1 MLQIPGLALLASLP
15 AGIFPA
21 SPMTKPFSLFLAL
34 RYLKPK
40 RTFLSLI
47 TVISILGVT
56 LGIMVLILVISVM
69 TGFEQE
75 LRRKVLGFDAHL
87 VVGGETI
94 IYDWPN
100 RTQSVASV
108 PGVTGAAPFVQ
119 GPVLAEFMGRRLA
132 PKIRGIDA
140 EAESKVTTLK
150 DFMVAGE
157 LKLEG
162 NETIIGS
169 ALASILSCG
178 VGDTITVY
186 SPGNLEQIVDEI
198 NQLEQ
203 GADKMKTAGQ
213 LREMVLPMELQ
224 VTGIFESGRYL
235 YDSEFM
241 LVPLHIA
248 QEIYGLGDGVHGI
261 TVKTVHPYRAAEIRD
276 EVYRALGDDFRIS
289 TWMDLNRELFEA
301 IHMER
306 NVMFFI
312 LLFIV
317 IVAAFGIMNT
327 LITVTVQKTREIGI
341 LKALGARTGQ
351 IVGIFVGQGIVVG
364 IFGTLIGLG
373 TGIWLVQYRNQVSQW
388 LSGVMGIEI
397 FPKSIYQFSE
407 IPAEIVPSDVAII
420 CASAFLIC
428 TVAAVIPA
436 WFAARMDPV
445 SALRYE

>member
-1 MLQIPGLALLASLP
+1 MAIGK
-15 AGIFPA
+15 FPT
-21 SPMTKPFSLFLAL
+21 PMTKPFSLFLAL
-34 RYLKPK
+34 RYLRPK

-87 VVGGETI
+87 VAGGETVMM
-94 IYDWPN
+94 DWQDQAGAI
-100 RTQSVASV
+100 REVE
-108 PGVTGAAPFVQ
+108 GVTGVAPFVQ
-119 GPVLAEFMGRRLA
+119 GPVLIEYLGRRMA
-132 PKIRGIDA
+132 PKIRAIDPEA
-140 EAESKVTTLK
+140 EATVTTLK

-157 LKLEG
+157 LKLDG
-162 NETIIGS
+162 NDTVIGS
-169 ALASILSCG
+169 ALARILG
-178 VGDTITVY
+178 VGIGDTITVY
-186 SPGNLEQIVDEI
+186 SPGNLEEIVDGI
-198 NQLEQ
+198 NRLEE
-203 GADKMKTAGQ
+203 GGDKTRSAAE
-213 LREMVLPMELQ
+213 LREMILPMELT

-235 YDSEFM
+235 YDSEFL
-241 LVPLHIA
+241 LVPLHIG
-248 QEIYGLGDGVHGI
+248 QEIYGLGDGVHGLTI
-261 TVKTVHPYRAAEIRD
+261 KTVHPYQAAMIRD
-276 EVYRALGDDFRIS
+276 AIHEALGSSLHIS
-289 TWMDLNRELFEA
+289 TWMDMNRELFEA

-351 IVGIFVGQGIVVG
+351 IIGVFVGQGIVVG
-364 IFGTLIGLG
+364 IFGTLIGL
-373 TGIWLVQYRNQVSQW
+373 TLGIWLVQYRNQVSQW

-397 FPKSIYQFSE
+397 FPRSIYQFSE
-407 IPAEIVPSDVAII
+407 IPAEIVPSDIAII
-420 CASAFLIC
+420 CASAFAIC
-428 TVAAVIPA
+428 TVAAIIPA
-436 WFAARMDPV
+436 WFASRMDPV

>member
-1 MLQIPGLALLASLP
+1 
-15 AGIFPA
+15 
-21 SPMTKPFSLFLAL
+21 MTKPFSLFLAL

-87 VVGGETI
+87 VAGGETVL
-94 IYDWPN
+94 YDWQG
-100 RTQSVASV
+100 QSEKIRGVE
-108 PGVTGAAPFVQ
+108 GVTGVAPFVQ

-132 PKIRGIDA
+132 PKIRAIDP
-140 EAESKVTTLK
+140 EAETSVTTLR

-157 LKLEG
+157 LKLDG
-162 NETIIGS
+162 NEVVIGS
-169 ALASILSCG
+169 ALAGILGVG

-186 SPGNLEQIVDEI
+186 SPGNLEEIVDSI
-198 NQLEQ
+198 NELEQ
-203 GADKMKTAGQ
+203 GPEKSKSAGE
-213 LREMVLPMELQ
+213 LREMILPLELT
-224 VTGIFESGRYL
+224 VTGVFSSGRYL
-235 YDSEFM
+235 YDSEFL
-241 LVPLHIA
+241 LVPLHIG
-248 QEIYGLGDGVHGI
+248 QELYGLAGGVHGLTI
-261 TVKTVHPYRAAEIRD
+261 KTVHPYQAAAVRENIRM
-276 EVYRALGDDFRIS
+276 ALGSTLPMS
-289 TWMDLNRELFEA
+289 TWMDMNRELFEA

-351 IVGIFVGQGIVVG
+351 IIGVFVGQGIVVG

-397 FPKSIYQFSE
+397 FPASIYQFSE
-407 IPAEIVPSDVAII
+407 IPAEIVPSDIAII

-445 SALRYE
+445 KALRYE

>member
-1 MLQIPGLALLASLP
+1 
-15 AGIFPA
+15 
-21 SPMTKPFSLFLAL
+21 MTKPFSLFLAL

-75 LRRKVLGFDAHL
+75 LRRKVLGFDAHI
-87 VVGGETI
+87 VAGGETI
-94 IYDWPN
+94 LFDWPAQ
-100 RTQSVASV
+100 RDRIAAVE
-108 PGVTGAAPFVQ
+108 GVTGVAPFVQ

-132 PKIRGIDA
+132 PKMRAIDPEA
-140 EAESKVTTLK
+140 EASVTTLR
-150 DFMVAGE
+150 DFIVAGD
-157 LKLEG
+157 LQLEG
-162 NETIIGS
+162 NDVVLGS
-169 ALASILSCG
+169 ALAAILG
-178 VGDTITVY
+178 VGLGDTITIY
-186 SPGNLEQIVDEI
+186 SPGNLEEIV
-198 NQLEQ
+198 NGLNRLEEGGDQ
-203 GADKMKTAGQ
+203 AKSAAE
-213 LREMVLPMELQ
+213 LREMILPLELT

-235 YDSEFM
+235 YDSEFL
-241 LVPLHIA
+241 LVPLHIG
-248 QEIYGLGDGVHGI
+248 QEIYGLADGVHGLTI
-261 TVKTVHPYRAAEIRD
+261 KTVHPYQAAAVREKLEQVVEPGLR
-276 EVYRALGDDFRIS
+276 LS
-289 TWMDLNRELFEA
+289 TWMDMNRELFEA

-351 IVGIFVGQGIVVG
+351 IIGVFVGQGIVVG
-364 IFGTLIGLG
+364 LFGTLIGLA

-397 FPKSIYQFSE
+397 FPASIYQFSE
-407 IPAEIVPSDVAII
+407 IPAEIVPSDIAII

-445 SALRYE
+445 KALRYE

>member
-1 MLQIPGLALLASLP
+1 
-15 AGIFPA
+15 
-21 SPMTKPFSLFLAL
+21 MTKPFSLFLAL

-87 VVGGETI
+87 VAGGEAVLF
-94 IYDWPN
+94 DWPAQA
-100 RTQSVASV
+100 RQISAVT
-108 PGVTGAAPFVQ
+108 GVTGVAPFVQ

-132 PKIRGIDA
+132 PKIRAIDP
-140 EAESKVTTLK
+140 EAESTVTTLQ

-157 LKLEG
+157 LRLEG
-162 NETIIGS
+162 NDVVIGS
-169 ALASILSCG
+169 ALATILG
-178 VGDTITVY
+178 VGLGDTITIY
-186 SPGNLEQIVDEI
+186 SPGNLDEI
-198 NQLEQ
+198 IDSINRLEE
-203 GADKMKTAGQ
+203 GGTKEKSAAE
-213 LREMVLPMELQ
+213 LREMILPLELT

-235 YDSEFM
+235 YDSEFL
-241 LVPLHIA
+241 LVPLHIG
-248 QEIYGLGDGVHGI
+248 QEIYGLADGVHGLTI
-261 TVKTVHPYRAAEIRD
+261 KTIHPYQAAAVRENIYATVD
-276 EVYRALGDDFRIS
+276 PALRIS
-289 TWMDLNRELFEA
+289 TWMDMNRELFEA

-351 IVGIFVGQGIVVG
+351 IIGVFVGQGIVVG

-373 TGIWLVQYRNQVSQW
+373 TGVWLVQYRNQVSQW

-407 IPAEIVPSDVAII
+407 IPAEIVPADIAII
-420 CASAFLIC
+420 CASAFAIC
-428 TVAAVIPA
+428 TVASVIPA

-445 SALRYE
+445 KALRYE

>member
-1 MLQIPGLALLASLP
+1 
-15 AGIFPA
+15 
-21 SPMTKPFSLFLAL
+21 MTKPFSLFLAL

-87 VVGGETI
+87 VAGGETI
-94 IYDWPN
+94 LYDWSAES
-100 RTQSVASV
+100 QKIHGVE
-108 PGVTGAAPFVQ
+108 GVTGVAPFVQ

-132 PKIRGIDA
+132 PKIRAIDPEA
-140 EAESKVTTLK
+140 EASVTTLR

-157 LKLEG
+157 LKLDG
-162 NETIIGS
+162 NEVIVGS
-169 ALASILSCG
+169 ALAGILGVG

-186 SPGNLEQIVDEI
+186 SPGNLEEIVDSI
-198 NQLEQ
+198 NELEQ
-203 GADKMKTAGQ
+203 GAEKAKSAGE
-213 LREMVLPMELQ
+213 LREMILPLELT
-224 VTGIFESGRYL
+224 VTGIFSSGRYL
-235 YDSEFM
+235 YDSEFL
-241 LVPLHIA
+241 LVPLHIG
-248 QEIYGLGDGVHGI
+248 QELYGLGDGVHGLTI
-261 TVKTVHPYRAAEIRD
+261 KTVHPYQAAAVRE
-276 EVYRALGDDFRIS
+276 RIQQSVDSAPPMS
-289 TWMDLNRELFEA
+289 TWMDMNRELFEA

-351 IVGIFVGQGIVVG
+351 IIGVFVGQGIVVG

-397 FPKSIYQFSE
+397 FPASIYQFSE
-407 IPAEIVPSDVAII
+407 IPAEIVPSDIAII

-445 SALRYE
+445 KALRYE

>member
-1 MLQIPGLALLASLP
+1 MD
-15 AGIFPA
+15 
-21 SPMTKPFSLFLAL
+21 KPFSLFLAL

-75 LRRKVLGFDAHL
+75 LRRKVIGFDAHL
-87 VVGGETI
+87 VAGGETI
-94 IYDWPN
+94 MLDWPAQLETI
-100 RTQSVASV
+100 RSV
-108 PGVTGAAPFVQ
+108 PGVTAAAPFVQ
-119 GPVLAEFMGRRLA
+119 GPVLAEFRGRRIA
-132 PKIRGIDA
+132 PKIRAIDA
-140 EAESKVTTLK
+140 EAESSVTTLR

-157 LKLEG
+157 LKLDG
-162 NETIIGS
+162 NETVLGS
-169 ALASILSCG
+169 ALANLLGVG
-178 VGDTITVY
+178 VGDTITIY
-186 SPGNLEQIVDEI
+186 SPGNLEEIIDQI
-198 NQLEQ
+198 NKLER
-203 GADKMKTAGQ
+203 GTDSRKSAGE
-213 LREMVLPMELQ
+213 LREMILPMELK

-235 YDSEFM
+235 YDSEFL
-241 LVPLHIA
+241 LVPLHIG

-261 TVKTVHPYRAAEIRD
+261 SIKTVHPYQAAAIR
-276 EVYRALGDDFRIS
+276 EKLYEKLGTSWRIS

-351 IVGIFVGQGIVVG
+351 IVGVFVGQGMVVG
-364 IFGTLIGLG
+364 VFGTLLGLG
-373 TGIWLVQYRNQVSQW
+373 TGIWLVQYRNQVSAL
-388 LSGVMGIEI
+388 LSTVTGIEI
-397 FPKSIYQFSE
+397 FPRSIYQFSE

-420 CASAFLIC
+420 CSTAFAIC
-428 TVAAVIPA
+428 TVASIIPA

-445 SALRYE
+445 KALRYE

>member
-1 MLQIPGLALLASLP
+1 MSR
-15 AGIFPA
+15 
-21 SPMTKPFSLFLAL
+21 SFSLFLAL
-34 RYLKPK
+34 RYLRPK

-56 LGIMVLILVISVM
+56 IGITVLILVISVM

-87 VVGGETI
+87 VAGGESVLF
-94 IYDWPN
+94 DWP
-100 RTQSVASV
+100 TQAEQIRAVE
-108 PGVTGAAPFVQ
+108 GVTGVAPFVQ

-132 PKIRGIDA
+132 PKIRAIDP
-140 EAESKVTTLK
+140 ETEREVTALQ

-157 LKLEG
+157 LQLDG
-162 NETIIGS
+162 NETVIGS
-169 ALASILSCG
+169 ALAAILGVG

-186 SPGNLEQIVDEI
+186 SPGNLEQIVDSI
-198 NQLEQ
+198 NDLEK
-203 GADKMKTAGQ
+203 GSDKTKSAGE
-213 LREMVLPMELQ
+213 LREMILPLELT
-224 VTGIFESGRYL
+224 VTGIFSSGRYL

-241 LVPLHIA
+241 LVPLHIG
-248 QEIYGLGDGVHGI
+248 QELYGLGDGVHGLTI
-261 TVKTVHPYRAAEIRD
+261 KTIHPYQAAAVRARMEGRVD
-276 EVYRALGDDFRIS
+276 PALSVS
-289 TWMDLNRELFEA
+289 TWMDMNRELFEA

-351 IVGIFVGQGIVVG
+351 IIGVFVGQGIVVG
-364 IFGTLIGLG
+364 LFGTVIGLG
-373 TGIWLVQYRNQVSQW
+373 LGIWLVQYRNQVSQW
-388 LSGVMGIEI
+388 LSGVMGVEI
-397 FPKSIYQFSE
+397 FPQSIYQFAE
-407 IPAEIVPSDVAII
+407 IPAEIVPSDIAII
-420 CASAFLIC
+420 CASAFAIC

>member
-1 MLQIPGLALLASLP
+1 
-15 AGIFPA
+15 
-21 SPMTKPFSLFLAL
+21 MTKPFSLFLAL
-34 RYLKPK
+34 RYLRPK

-56 LGIMVLILVISVM
+56 IGIMVLILVISVM
-69 TGFEQE
+69 TGFEEE

-87 VVGGETI
+87 VAGGESVI
-94 IYDWPN
+94 FDWPAQAAQI
-100 RTQSVASV
+100 RAVE
-108 PGVTGAAPFVQ
+108 GVTGVAPFVQ

-132 PKIRGIDA
+132 PKIRAIDP
-140 EAESKVTTLK
+140 EAEREVTALQ

-162 NETIIGS
+162 NETVLGF
-169 ALASILSCG
+169 ALAGILGVG

-186 SPGNLEQIVDEI
+186 SPGNLNEI
-198 NQLEQ
+198 IDGINAMEQ
-203 GADKMKTAGQ
+203 GGDKAKTAGQ
-213 LREMVLPMELQ
+213 LREMVLPLELT
-224 VTGIFESGRYL
+224 VTGIFSSGRYL
-235 YDSEFM
+235 YDSEFL
-241 LVPLHIA
+241 LVPLHIG
-248 QEIYGLGDGVHGI
+248 QELYGLGDGVHGLTI
-261 TVKTVHPYRAAEIRD
+261 KTVHPYEAAAIRTRMEGRVD
-276 EVYRALGDDFRIS
+276 PALGVS
-289 TWMDLNRELFEA
+289 TWMDMNRELFEA

-351 IVGIFVGQGIVVG
+351 IISVFVGQGIVVG
-364 IFGTLIGLG
+364 LFGTAIGLG
-373 TGIWLVQYRNQVSQW
+373 LGIWLVQYRNQVSQW
-388 LSGVMGIEI
+388 LSGVLGIEI
-397 FPKSIYQFSE
+397 FPQSIYQFAE
-407 IPAEIVPSDVAII
+407 IPAEIVPSDIAII
-420 CASAFLIC
+420 CASAFAIC

-445 SALRYE
+445 KALRYE

>member
-1 MLQIPGLALLASLP
+1 MI
-15 AGIFPA
+15 
-21 SPMTKPFSLFLAL
+21 KPFSLFLAL

-87 VVGGETI
+87 VAGGETVLF
-94 IYDWPN
+94 DWPSQAEKI
-100 RTQSVASV
+100 RTV
-108 PGVTGAAPFVQ
+108 PGVTGVAPFVQ
-119 GPVLAEFMGRRLA
+119 GPVLAEFSGRRMA
-132 PKIRGIDA
+132 PKIRAIDPA
-140 EAESKVTTLK
+140 TEGTVTTLK
-150 DFMVAGE
+150 DFIVAGDFR
-157 LKLEG
+157 LEA
-162 NETIIGS
+162 NDTVIGS
-169 ALASILSCG
+169 ALASILGVG

-186 SPGNLEQIVDEI
+186 SPGNLEEIVNEI
-198 NQLEQ
+198 NKLEE
-203 GADKMKTAGQ
+203 GNEKKKAAGQ
-213 LREMVLPMELQ
+213 LREMILPLELT
-224 VTGIFESGRYL
+224 VSGIFESGRYL
-235 YDSEFM
+235 YDSEFL
-241 LVPLHIA
+241 LVPLHIG
-248 QEIYGLGDGVHGI
+248 QEIYGLGDGVHGLTI
-261 TVKTVHPYRAAEIRD
+261 KTVHPYQAAAIRESIYSATGPD
-276 EVYRALGDDFRIS
+276 LRIA
-289 TWMDLNRELFEA
+289 TWMDMNRELFEA

-351 IVGIFVGQGIVVG
+351 IIGVFVGQGIVVG

-388 LSGVMGIEI
+388 LSGVLGIEI

-407 IPAEIVPSDVAII
+407 IPAEIVPADIAII

-445 SALRYE
+445 KALRYE

>member
-1 MLQIPGLALLASLP
+1 
-15 AGIFPA
+15 
-21 SPMTKPFSLFLAL
+21 MTKPFSLFLAL

-87 VVGGETI
+87 VAGGETI
-94 IYDWPN
+94 LYDWGAESEKI
-100 RTQSVASV
+100 RGVE
-108 PGVTGAAPFVQ
+108 GVTGVAPFVQ

-132 PKIRGIDA
+132 PKIRAINPEA
-140 EAESKVTTLK
+140 EATVTTLR

-157 LKLEG
+157 LKLDG
-162 NETIIGS
+162 NEVILGS
-169 ALASILSCG
+169 ALAGILGVG

-186 SPGNLEQIVDEI
+186 SPGNLEEIVDSI
-198 NQLEQ
+198 NELEQ
-203 GADKMKTAGQ
+203 GEAKTKSAGE
-213 LREMVLPMELQ
+213 LREMILPLELT
-224 VTGIFESGRYL
+224 VTGIFSSGRYL
-235 YDSEFM
+235 YDSEFL
-241 LVPLHIA
+241 LVPLHIG
-248 QEIYGLGDGVHGI
+248 QELYGLGDGVHGLTI
-261 TVKTVHPYRAAEIRD
+261 KTVHPYQAAAVRE
-276 EVYRALGDDFRIS
+276 RIQQSLESAPPMS
-289 TWMDLNRELFEA
+289 TWMDMNRELFEA

-351 IVGIFVGQGIVVG
+351 IIGVFVGQGIVVG
-364 IFGTLIGLG
+364 VFGTLIGLA

-397 FPKSIYQFSE
+397 FPASIYQFSE
-407 IPAEIVPSDVAII
+407 IPAEIVPSDIAII

-428 TVAAVIPA
+428 TVAAIIPA

-445 SALRYE
+445 KALRYE

>member
-1 MLQIPGLALLASLP
+1 
-15 AGIFPA
+15 
-21 SPMTKPFSLFLAL
+21 MTKPFSLFLAL

-94 IYDWPN
+94 VYDWPE
-100 RTQSVASV
+100 RTQAVAAV

-140 EAESKVTTLK
+140 EAETKVTTLR
-150 DFMVAGE
+150 DFMVAGH
-157 LKLEG
+157 LQLEG
-162 NETIIGS
+162 NETVIGS
-169 ALASILSCG
+169 ALAAILGCG

-186 SPGNLEQIVDEI
+186 SPGNLEEIVDGI
-198 NQLEQ
+198 NRLE
-203 GADKMKTAGQ
+203 GGEDKSEAAAG

-261 TVKTVHPYRAAEIRD
+261 TVKTVHPYRAAEIRED
-276 EVYRALGDDFRIS
+276 VYRTLGDQFRIS
-289 TWMDLNRELFEA
+289 TWMDMNRELFEA

-351 IVGIFVGQGIVVG
+351 IIGVFVGQGMVVG

-420 CASAFLIC
+420 CSSAFLIC

>member
-1 MLQIPGLALLASLP
+1 
-15 AGIFPA
+15 
-21 SPMTKPFSLFLAL
+21 MTKPFSLFLAL

-87 VVGGETI
+87 VAGGETI
-94 IYDWPN
+94 LYDWPA
-100 RTQSVASV
+100 QSAQIRQVE
-108 PGVTGAAPFVQ
+108 GVTGAAPFIQ

-132 PKIRGIDA
+132 PKIRAIDPEA
-140 EAESKVTTLK
+140 EASVTTLR

-157 LKLEG
+157 LKLDG
-162 NETIIGS
+162 NEVIIGS
-169 ALASILSCG
+169 ALANILGVG
-178 VGDTITVY
+178 VGDNITIY
-186 SPGNLEQIVDEI
+186 SPGNLEEI
-198 NQLEQ
+198 IDGINTLEQ
-203 GADKMKTAGQ
+203 GGQ
-213 LREMVLPMELQ
+213 NAKSAAELREMILPMELT

-235 YDSEFM
+235 YDSEFL
-241 LVPLHIA
+241 LVPLHIG
-248 QEIYGLGDGVHGI
+248 QELYALGDGVHGLTI
-261 TVKTVHPYRAAEIRD
+261 KTVHPYQAAAVRENIRQ
-276 EVYRALGDDFRIS
+276 ALGSTLPMS
-289 TWMDLNRELFEA
+289 TWMDMNRELFEA

-351 IVGIFVGQGIVVG
+351 IIGVFVGQGIVVG
-364 IFGTLIGLG
+364 IFGTLIGLA

-397 FPKSIYQFSE
+397 FPASIYQFSE
-407 IPAEIVPSDVAII
+407 IPAEIVPSDIAII

-445 SALRYE
+445 KALRYE

>member
-1 MLQIPGLALLASLP
+1 
-15 AGIFPA
+15 
-21 SPMTKPFSLFLAL
+21 MTKPFSLFLAL

-47 TVISILGVT
+47 TVISVLGVT

-87 VVGGETI
+87 VAGGEAI
-94 IYDWPN
+94 LYDWAAEAEKI
-100 RTQSVASV
+100 RGVE
-108 PGVTGAAPFVQ
+108 GVTGVAPFVQ

-132 PKIRGIDA
+132 PKIRAIDPEA
-140 EAESKVTTLK
+140 EASVTTLR

-157 LKLEG
+157 LKLDG
-162 NETIIGS
+162 NEVVIGS
-169 ALASILSCG
+169 ALAGILGVG
-178 VGDTITVY
+178 VGDTVTVY
-186 SPGNLEQIVDEI
+186 SPGNLEEIVDSI
-198 NQLEQ
+198 NELEK
-203 GADKMKTAGQ
+203 APEKAKSAGE
-213 LREMVLPMELQ
+213 LREMILPLELT
-224 VTGIFESGRYL
+224 VTGVFSSGRYL
-235 YDSEFM
+235 YDSEFL
-241 LVPLHIA
+241 LVPLHIG
-248 QEIYGLGDGVHGI
+248 QELYGLADGVHGLTI
-261 TVKTVHPYRAAEIRD
+261 KTVHPYQAAAVRENIRGSLGS
-276 EVYRALGDDFRIS
+276 ALPMS
-289 TWMDLNRELFEA
+289 TWMDMNRELFEA

-351 IVGIFVGQGIVVG
+351 IIGVFVGQGIVVG

-397 FPKSIYQFSE
+397 FPASIYQFSE
-407 IPAEIVPSDVAII
+407 IPAEIVPSDIAII

-445 SALRYE
+445 NALRHE

>member
-1 MLQIPGLALLASLP
+1 
-15 AGIFPA
+15 
-21 SPMTKPFSLFLAL
+21 MTKPFSLFLAL
-34 RYLKPK
+34 RYLRPK

-87 VVGGETI
+87 VAGGETI
-94 IYDWPN
+94 LAEWPAQAEKI
-100 RTQSVASV
+100 RAV
-108 PGVTGAAPFVQ
+108 PGVTGVAPFVQ

-132 PKIRGIDA
+132 PKIRAIDPDA
-140 EAESKVTTLK
+140 ESTVTTLR

-157 LKLEG
+157 LRLDG
-162 NETIIGS
+162 NDTVIGS
-169 ALASILSCG
+169 ALAQILGVG
-178 VGDTITVY
+178 VGDKITVY
-186 SPGNLEQIVDEI
+186 SPGNLEEIVDEI
-198 NQLEQ
+198 NRLE
-203 GADKMKTAGQ
+203 AGKEKEKSAAE
-213 LREMVLPMELQ
+213 LKEMILPMELT

-235 YDSEFM
+235 YDSEFL
-241 LVPLHIA
+241 LVPLHIG
-248 QEIYGLGDGVHGI
+248 QEIYGLGDGIHGLTI
-261 TVKTVHPYRAAEIRD
+261 KTVHPYQAAAVREAINA
-276 EVYRALGDDFRIS
+276 ALDQPLRIS
-289 TWMDLNRELFEA
+289 TWMDMNRELFEA

-351 IVGIFVGQGIVVG
+351 IIGVFVGQGIVVG
-364 IFGTLIGLG
+364 IFGTIIGL
-373 TGIWLVQYRNQVSQW
+373 TLGIWLVQYRNQVSHL
-388 LSGVMGIEI
+388 LSSITGIEI
-397 FPKSIYQFSE
+397 FPKSIYQFSQ
-407 IPAEIVPSDVAII
+407 IPAEIVPSDIAII
-420 CASAFLIC
+420 CASAFAIC
-428 TVAAVIPA
+428 TVASVIPA

>member
-1 MLQIPGLALLASLP
+1 
-15 AGIFPA
+15 
-21 SPMTKPFSLFLAL
+21 MTKPFSLFLAL
-34 RYLKPK
+34 RYLRPK

-87 VVGGETI
+87 VAGGE
-94 IYDWPN
+94 
-100 RTQSVASV
+100 SVLTEWASQADQIRSV
-108 PGVTGAAPFVQ
+108 EGVTGVAPFVQ
-119 GPVLAEFMGRRLA
+119 GPVLIEYMGRRMA
-132 PKIRGIDA
+132 PKIRGIDP
-140 EAESKVTTLK
+140 EAEGTVTTLK
-150 DFMVAGE
+150 DFMIAGE
-157 LKLEG
+157 LRLDG
-162 NETIIGS
+162 NDTVIGS
-169 ALASILSCG
+169 ALARILGVG

-186 SPGNLEQIVDEI
+186 SPGNLEEIVEGI
-198 NQLEQ
+198 NQLE
-203 GADKMKTAGQ
+203 GGSDKSRSAAE
-213 LREMVLPMELQ
+213 LREMILPMELT

-235 YDSEFM
+235 YDSEFL
-241 LVPLHIA
+241 LVPLHIG
-248 QEIYGLGDGVHGI
+248 QEIYGLGGGVHGLTI
-261 TVKTVHPYRAAEIRD
+261 KTVHPYQAAAVRESIFATLD
-276 EVYRALGDDFRIS
+276 PPLHIS
-289 TWMDLNRELFEA
+289 TWMDMNRELFEA

-351 IVGIFVGQGIVVG
+351 IIGVFVGQGIVVG
-364 IFGTLIGLG
+364 IFGTLIGLA

-397 FPKSIYQFSE
+397 FPRSIYQFSE
-407 IPAEIVPSDVAII
+407 IPAEIVPSDIAII
-420 CASAFLIC
+420 CASAFAIC
-428 TVAAVIPA
+428 TIAAVIPA
-436 WFAARMDPV
+436 WFASRMDPV

>member
-1 MLQIPGLALLASLP
+1 MSR
-15 AGIFPA
+15 
-21 SPMTKPFSLFLAL
+21 SFSLFLAL
-34 RYLKPK
+34 RYLRPK

-56 LGIMVLILVISVM
+56 IGITVLILVISVM

-87 VVGGETI
+87 VAGGESVLF
-94 IYDWPN
+94 DWPAQAGQI
-100 RTQSVASV
+100 RAVE
-108 PGVTGAAPFVQ
+108 GVTGVAPFVQ
-119 GPVLAEFMGRRLA
+119 GPVLAEFMGRRIA
-132 PKIRGIDA
+132 PKIRAIDP
-140 EAESKVTTLK
+140 ETEREVTALQ

-157 LKLEG
+157 LQLDG
-162 NETIIGS
+162 NETVIGS
-169 ALASILSCG
+169 ALAAILGVG

-186 SPGNLEQIVDEI
+186 SPGNLEQIVDSI
-198 NQLEQ
+198 NDLEKGGDKTKSA
-203 GADKMKTAGQ
+203 GA
-213 LREMVLPMELQ
+213 LREMILPLELT
-224 VTGIFESGRYL
+224 VTGIFSSGRYL

-241 LVPLHIA
+241 LVPLHIG
-248 QEIYGLGDGVHGI
+248 QELYGLGDGVHGLTI
-261 TVKTVHPYRAAEIRD
+261 KTVHPYEAAAIRARMEGRID
-276 EVYRALGDDFRIS
+276 PALGVS
-289 TWMDLNRELFEA
+289 TWMDMNRELFEA

-351 IVGIFVGQGIVVG
+351 IIGVFVGQGIVVG
-364 IFGTLIGLG
+364 LFGTVIGLG
-373 TGIWLVQYRNQVSQW
+373 LGIWLVQYRNQVSQW

-397 FPKSIYQFSE
+397 FPQSIYQFAE
-407 IPAEIVPSDVAII
+407 IPAEIVPSDIAII
-420 CASAFLIC
+420 CASAFAIC